1 MLFSI
6 RASHNKNISVGENT
20 LKIGRKTGKMSVL
33 NTKTFSVKTPVFEGP
48 LDLLLDLINKKKL
61 FVNDVSLAQ
70 VTDDFIRYIEEHEE
84 FPIRE
89 SAEFIVIASTLM
101 LIKSRS
107 LLPMIR
113 LTDEEEESIH
123 DLENRLAVY
132 ARVKELALGLK
143 NIFGKKVIF
152 EKTPAKNQIIIF
164 SPDSQTSTKTLFL
177 ALEKVIE
184 SLPKKEVLPKIIVKK
199 VISLEE
205 MIEKLAERIA
215 KTSKLNFKEF
225 HGAKGALTYEKK
237 ISIIIG
243 FLAMLELVKRG
254 AIRVTQEGRGDMEI
268 ENESVNTPIYV

>member
-1 MLFSI
+1 
-6 RASHNKNISVGENT
+6 
-20 LKIGRKTGKMSVL
+20 
-33 NTKTFSVKTPVFEGP
+33 
-48 LDLLLDLINKKKL
+48 
-61 FVNDVSLAQ
+61 
-70 VTDDFIRYIEEHEE
+70 
-84 FPIRE
+84 
-89 SAEFIVIASTLM
+89 M

-225 HGAKGALTYEKK
+225 YGAKGALTYEKK
-237 ISIIIG
+237 ISIIIS